1 MSIIKI
7 AAEKKQESGI
17 RGWTN
22 RHPHLAAGA
31 ALTGG
36 IGAADAGLSM
46 FNAWRAKNG
55 GIGKAGLH
63 GLGQGLL
70 YGGILSAVEPMIL
83 HGALRKKEEH
93 V

>member
-1 MSIIKI
+1 MSIVKI
-7 AAEKKQESGI
+7 AAEKKQENGI
-17 RGWTN
+17 KGWTA
-22 RHPHLAAGA
+22 RHPHLAAGT

-46 FNAWRAKNG
+46 LNAWRAKKG

-63 GLGQGLL
+63 GLGQGLI

-83 HGALRKKEEH
+83 HGALKKKAE
-93 V
+93 